1 MRTVKHMTLV
11 GLTLLLGA
19 CASAVPQVDFYDTD
33 SASLRRFQT
42 ITIIDGAVPA
52 ELTELDEV
60 TGLYC
65 KGGFRYAEP
74 SDPRARLEAI
84 DQIKLKAAIMGA
96 QYVGEPSCQVSDK
109 TDMVNNCYGALICT
123 APAYGER
130 G

>member
-1 MRTVKHMTLV
+1 MH
-11 GLTLLLGA
+11 
-19 CASAVPQVDFYDTD
+19 

-42 ITIIDGAVPA
+42 ITIIDGAASA
-52 ELTELDEV
+52 ELRELEEV

-74 SDPRARLEAI
+74 ADPLAKMEAI

-96 QYVGEPSCQVSDK
+96 QYVGEPVCRVSEK
-109 TDMVNNCYGALICT
+109 TDVLNNCYGALICT